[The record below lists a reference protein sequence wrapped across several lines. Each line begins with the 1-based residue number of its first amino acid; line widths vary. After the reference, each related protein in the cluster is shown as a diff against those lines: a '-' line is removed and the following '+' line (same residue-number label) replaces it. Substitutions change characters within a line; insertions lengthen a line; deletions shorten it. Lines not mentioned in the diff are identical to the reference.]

1 MADNLVIRLG
11 TRGSPLALAQAQL
24 AAGAFKT
31 HCPGTGVEIKVIHTS
46 GDKDRVRSLVSM
58 AGSGVFVKELEEA
71 LLNREIDAAVH
82 SLKDVPSQMDPR
94 LHLAG
99 FLKRESPYDVLVSRE
114 FGFSD
119 LPAGA
124 KIGTGSPRRILQLR
138 KLRPDLNF
146 VNLRGN
152 LETRIRSVVS
162 EFDAVVLGAA
172 GLNRLN
178 LSRAVTQ
185 VFNAHEVIPAIGQGI
200 IGLQCLTE
208 NEEMS
213 RLLAEIS
220 DPETLTAART
230 ERRWMNLLGGGCRV
244 PMAALLLPENEG
256 YRFYA
261 YLSEINGRAAHRA
274 EVYWAAPENESL
286 MEDFAAGF
294 IRECRL
300 KGVPL
305 PSETDEHA
313 LLDFWK

>member
-1 MADNLVIRLG
+1 MSELTVRLG
-11 TRGSPLALAQAQL
+11 TRGSPLALAQARL
-24 AAGAFKT
+24 AAEAFET
-31 HCPGTGVEIKVIHTS
+31 HYPGIHVEIKVIHTS

-58 AGSGVFVKELEEA
+58 SGSGVFVKELEDALIRCEA
-71 LLNREIDAAVH
+71 DVAVH
-82 SLKDVPSQMDPR
+82 SLKDVPSQMDSR

-114 FGFSD
+114 FSFND

-138 KLRPDLNF
+138 KLRPDLKF

-152 LETRIRSVVS
+152 LETRIHSVTS
-162 EFDAVVLGAA
+162 ELDAAVLGAA
-172 GLNRLN
+172 GLNRLK
-178 LSRAVTQ
+178 LSQAVTQ
-185 VFNAHEVIPAIGQGI
+185 VFKPEEVIPAIGQGI
-200 IGLQCLTE
+200 IGLQCLAG
-208 NEEMS
+208 NKEMN
-213 RLLAEIS
+213 RMLTEIS
-220 DPETLTAART
+220 DQKTLTAART

-261 YLSEINGRAAHRA
+261 YLSEINGKAEHRA
-274 EVYWAAPENESL
+274 DVYWSAPENESL
-286 MEDFAAGF
+286 MEDFAERF